1 MPRFFTKDIE
11 NNKAYI
17 KDEDAKHI
25 KKVLRM
31 KIGESIDICDTNG
44 YDYIGTINELSDNFV
59 CVNLNEKMPSKSEPS
74 INLTLYQAMPKG
86 DKMEFIIQKATEL
99 GIVKI
104 VPVISKFCVSR
115 PDEKSAKKK
124 TERYQRIAF
133 EAAKQSQRGLIPII
147 ENQISFNEA
156 LCQMEKSK
164 GSMIFYEKATNS
176 FKNAINIST
185 ENQNKNISIMVG
197 SEGGFSEEE
206 ISQAIEKNIQIISLG
221 NRILRCETAPL
232 TAIGC
237 IMYETGNI

>member
-44 YDYIGTINELSDNFV
+44 YDYIGTIDELSDSFV

-104 VPVISKFCVSR
+104 VPFISKFCVSR

-133 EAAKQSQRGLIPII
+133 EAAKQSQRGIIPVI
-147 ENQISFNEA
+147 ENQMTFDEA
-156 LCQMEKSK
+156 LLEMEKSK

-185 ENQNKNISIMVG
+185 QNQNRDISIMVG

-206 ISQAIEKNIQIISLG
+206 IAQAIEKNIQIISLG

-232 TAIGC
+232 TAISV

>member
-44 YDYIGTINELSDNFV
+44 YDYIGAIDELSDSFV
-59 CVNLNEKMPSKSEPS
+59 CVKLNEKMPSKSEPS

-115 PDEKSAKKK
+115 PDEKTAKKK

-133 EAAKQSQRGLIPII
+133 EAAKQSQRGIIPVI
-147 ENQISFNEA
+147 ENQISFDEA

-164 GSMIFYEKATNS
+164 GSMIFYEKATDS
-176 FKNAINIST
+176 FKNAINVAV
-185 ENQNKNISIMVG
+185 ENKNKDISIMVG
-197 SEGGFSEEE
+197 SEGGFAEEE
-206 ISQAIEKNIQIISLG
+206 IAQAIEKNIQIISLG

-232 TAIGC
+232 TAISV

>member
-31 KIGESIDICDTNG
+31 KIGDSIDICDTNG
-44 YDYIGTINELSDNFV
+44 YDYIGTIKELSDNIV
-59 CVNLNEKMPSKSEPS
+59 CIDISEKMFSKSEPS
-74 INLTLYQAMPKG
+74 INLTLYQAIPKG

-99 GIVKI
+99 GITKI
-104 VPVISKFCVSR
+104 VPVVTKFCVSR
-115 PDEKSAKKK
+115 PDEKSANKK
-124 TERYQRIAF
+124 TERYRRIAF
-133 EAAKQSQRGLIPII
+133 EAAKQSQRGIIPLI
-147 ENQISFNEA
+147 ENQITFDEA
-156 LCQMEKSK
+156 LSQMSISK

-176 FKNAINIST
+176 FKDAIKNSI
-185 ENQNKNISIMVG
+185 ENKNRDISIMVG

-206 ISQAIEKNIQIISLG
+206 IAQAIEKNIQIISLG

-232 TAIGC
+232 TAISI
-237 IMYETGNI
+237 IMFETGNI